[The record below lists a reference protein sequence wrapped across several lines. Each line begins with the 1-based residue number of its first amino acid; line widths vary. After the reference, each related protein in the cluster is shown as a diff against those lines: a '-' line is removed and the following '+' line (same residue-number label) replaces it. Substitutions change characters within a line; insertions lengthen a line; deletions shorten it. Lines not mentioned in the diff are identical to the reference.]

1 MRTNVDCMQ
10 EDEKDKEKLSNV
22 HNSSK
27 HNKTNS
33 LENNNNKE
41 KKNLEEVINNNNNIN
56 NIIAENNEIEE
67 IKENLEI
74 KENNE
79 INENL
84 EINNIINNQEEAKNE
99 EDPVITHINSNRKIE
114 KKNIENSTKIIIEEE
129 GEKLFGGAKIEINAG
144 GMVGGRGVNDG
155 FAIFG
160 QKQNLTMHRS
170 SRIEEK
176 KDENDN
182 KIFKPDLEINCDK
195 LFNYPYIFAI
205 YFNNDDKKF
214 YIRAYSGKG
223 SENKILFLK
232 LTEKYTLKLKQ
243 KELISCGDIIF
254 QVMPLK
260 EGCIEIINLSKKKY
274 MPQYRQIFDG
284 FNNKN
289 VTIGRHK
296 DCDISFPKDKS
307 ISRFQTTFEFD
318 EENKEWTIIDGKKD
332 KPSTNGTWV
341 FGIHSF
347 VIKEEMI
354 VEILNSKIIIKEVKN
369 EDDKV

>member
-1 MRTNVDCMQ
+1 MRTNVDFNQ
-10 EDEKDKEKLSNV
+10 EDEKDEEKLSNV
-22 HNSSK
+22 QNSSK
-27 HNKTNS
+27 NQQINS
-33 LENNNNKE
+33 LEINSKE
-41 KKNLEEVINNNNNIN
+41 KENIEEIINSNNNIN
-56 NIIAENNEIEE
+56 IENN
-67 IKENLEI
+67 N
-74 KENNE
+74 NNE
-79 INENL
+79 INEIKEIKEIKENY
-84 EINNIINNQEEAKNE
+84 EINNIDNIQEEAKNE

-129 GEKLFGGAKIEINAG
+129 GEKLFGGAKIEINEG
-144 GMVGGRGVNDG
+144 GMVGGRGENDG

-160 QKQNLTMHRS
+160 QKSNYTMHRS

-176 KDENDN
+176 KDQNDN

-195 LFNYPYIFAI
+195 LFNYPYIFAV

-232 LTEKYTLKLKQ
+232 LTEKYKLTIKQ
-243 KELISCGDIIF
+243 KELISAGDFIF
-254 QVMPLK
+254 QITPLK
-260 EGCIEIINLSKKKY
+260 EGCLEIINLSKKKY
-274 MPQYRQIFDG
+274 TPQYRQVFDG
-284 FNNKN
+284 FNKKT

-307 ISRFQTTFEFD
+307 FSRFQTTFEFD

-354 VEILNSKIIIKEVKN
+354 VEILNSKIIIKEVKD
-369 EDDKV
+369 EDNKE